1 MFEGSRSFGGL
12 ADWREALFFD
22 CLVREVAGEEAD
34 GAVVEGW
41 WGRQGAARAGGVEGV
56 EVAEPGGEGEGG
68 SGGLVAAN
76 GEAVDVGA
84 EEGDLGEGK
93 GEGANLLGA
102 QAVFEGVQVA
112 PRGAGAGSFAAPST
126 RLRAGRGGGR
136 GKRRPLRVYDRITV
150 RVVT

>member
-1 MFEGSRSFGGL
+1 LFDGSRSFGGL

-22 CLVREVAGEEAD
+22 CLVREVVGEEAD

-84 EEGDLGEGK
+84 EERDLGEGK

-102 QAVFEGVQVA
+102 QAMLKSVKV
-112 PRGAGAGSFAAPST
+112 APST

-136 GKRRPLRVYDRITV
+136 GKRRPYGCMIG
-150 RVVT
+150 

>member
-1 MFEGSRSFGGL
+1 M
-12 ADWREALFFD
+12 
-22 CLVREVAGEEAD
+22 AGKEAD
-34 GAVVEGW
+34 GAVIEGW

-84 EEGDLGEGK
+84 EERDLGEGK

-102 QAVFEGVQVA
+102 QAVFKSVKVA
-112 PRGAGAGSFAAPST
+112 PSAGSGQAAGVGGAIAAPT
-126 RLRAGRGGGR
+126 G
-136 GKRRPLRVYDRITV
+136 VW
-150 RVVT
+150 